1 MLGSPDRELAL
12 PASPAPHGV
21 LANLRRALALEFPQI
36 TADKSAL
43 AFGIPSLDAALGG
56 GLATGALH
64 EIAAA
69 REAEIPAA
77 TGFALI
83 LAARNRGPV
92 VWIAE
97 DMALAENGA
106 PYGAGLE
113 DLGLAPERLIA
124 VRAAKSRDVL
134 WAMEEA
140 LAGAGGPGG
149 PGGPG
154 AVIGEIRTGIDF
166 LATRRLS
173 FAAGRGRALALL
185 LRSAPANEPSA
196 AATRFL
202 VGAAPSR
209 PPSGAIPMACGPGPP
224 RFCVR
229 LTRNRRGP
237 LGAWMLEFDRVE
249 QRCNAPADREPV
261 AETALDRPRQAL
273 TLPPNSGVPGF
284 GNHESV
290 DIGNIRCRPRGRVA
304 AEGGG
309 VG

>member
-21 LANLRRALALEFPQI
+21 LANLRRAMALEFPQI

-106 PYGAGLE
+106 PPYGAGLE

-140 LAGAGGPGG
+140 LAGAGGPG
-149 PGGPG
+149 PG

-185 LRSAPANEPSA
+185 LRSTPANEPSA

-209 PPSGAIPMACGPGPP
+209 PSSGAIPMACGPGPP

-261 AETALDRPRQAL
+261 AETALDRPRRAL
-273 TLPPNSGVPGF
+273 TLPW
-284 GNHESV
+284 
-290 DIGNIRCRPRGRVA
+290 RGRVA

>member
-1 MLGSPDRELAL
+1 MLGSPDREFAPPAL
-12 PASPAPHGV
+12 PAPHGV
-21 LANLRRALALEFPQI
+21 LANLRRALASEFPQT
-36 TADKSAL
+36 TADCAL
-43 AFGIPSLDAALGG
+43 GFGIPSLDAALGG

-64 EIAAA
+64 EIAAD

-83 LAARNRGPV
+83 LAARNRGPL

-106 PYGAGLE
+106 PYGPGLE
-113 DLGLAPERLIA
+113 DLSLAPERLIA
-124 VRAAKSRDVL
+124 VKAAKARDVL

-140 LAGAGGPGG
+140 LAGAAGGP
-149 PGGPG
+149 
-154 AVIGEIRTGIDF
+154 AAIIGEIRGGIDF

-173 FAAGRGRALALL
+173 LAASRGRALALL
-185 LRSAPANEPSA
+185 LRSAPATDASA

-209 PPSGAIPMACGPGPP
+209 PLSGAIPMALGPGPP

-229 LTRNRRGP
+229 LVRNRRGS

-249 QRCNAPADREPV
+249 QRFNAPADREPV
-261 AETALDRPRQAL
+261 AETALDRPRRA
-273 TLPPNSGVPGF
+273 G
-284 GNHESV
+284 
-290 DIGNIRCRPRGRVA
+290 
-304 AEGGG
+304 
-309 VG
+309 

>member
-1 MLGSPDRELAL
+1 MLGSPDRELAS
-12 PASPAPHGV
+12 PAPPAPPAPHGV
-21 LANLRRALALEFPQI
+21 LANLRRALAPEFPQI
-36 TADKSAL
+36 ITADSAL

-83 LAARNRGPV
+83 LAARHRGPL

-97 DMALAENGA
+97 DMALAENGV

-124 VRAAKSRDVL
+124 VAAAKSRDVL

-140 LAGAGGPGG
+140 LAGAAGGPGG

-154 AVIGEIRTGIDF
+154 AVLGEIRGGIDF

-173 FAAGRGRALALL
+173 LAAGRGRALAVL
-185 LRSAPANEPSA
+185 LRNAPATDASA

-202 VGAAPSR
+202 VGTAPSR
-209 PPSGAIPMACGPGPP
+209 PLSGAIPMAVGPGPP

-229 LTRNRRGP
+229 LVRNRRGP

-249 QRCNAPADREPV
+249 QRFNAPADRESL
-261 AETALDRPRQAL
+261 AEAARDRPRQA
-273 TLPPNSGVPGF
+273 G
-284 GNHESV
+284 
-290 DIGNIRCRPRGRVA
+290 
-304 AEGGG
+304 
-309 VG
+309 

>member
-140 LAGAGGPGG
+140 LAGAA
-149 PGGPG
+149 GGPG

-224 RFCVR
+224 RFSAAVLRPPHPQPSRSARSMDVGVR
-229 LTRNRRGP
+229 SCG
-237 LGAWMLEFDRVE
+237 
-249 QRCNAPADREPV
+249 
-261 AETALDRPRQAL
+261 TALQCA
-273 TLPPNSGVPGF
+273 SG
-284 GNHESV
+284 S
-290 DIGNIRCRPRGRVA
+290 
-304 AEGGG
+304 
-309 VG
+309 

>member
-21 LANLRRALALEFPQI
+21 LANLRRAMALEFPQI

-149 PGGPG
+149 PG

-209 PPSGAIPMACGPGPP
+209 PSSGAIPMACGPGPP

>member
-1 MLGSPDRELAL
+1 MLGSPDRELAS
-12 PASPAPHGV
+12 PIPPAPQGGG
-21 LANLRRALALEFPQI
+21 LANLRRALAPEFPQI
-36 TADKSAL
+36 TAGQSAL

-83 LAARNRGPV
+83 LAARNQGPL

-106 PYGAGLE
+106 PYGPGLE
-113 DLGLAPERLIA
+113 NLGLAPERLIA
-124 VRAAKSRDVL
+124 VAAAKSRDVL

-140 LAGAGGPGG
+140 LAGAGG
-149 PGGPG
+149 GPG
-154 AVIGEIRTGIDF
+154 AVLGEIRGGVDLT
-166 LATRRLS
+166 ATRRLAL
-173 FAAGRGRALALL
+173 AAGRGRALALL
-185 LRSAPANEPSA
+185 LRSAPANDASA

-209 PPSGAIPMACGPGPP
+209 PLSGAIPMALGPGPP

-229 LTRNRRGP
+229 LVRNRRGP
-237 LGAWMLEFDRVE
+237 LGAWVLEFDRVE
-249 QRCNAPADREPV
+249 QRFNAPADREPV
-261 AETALDRPRQAL
+261 AETALDRPRQA
-273 TLPPNSGVPGF
+273 G
-284 GNHESV
+284 
-290 DIGNIRCRPRGRVA
+290 
-304 AEGGG
+304 
-309 VG
+309 

>member
-1 MLGSPDRELAL
+1 MLGSPDRELAS
-12 PASPAPHGV
+12 PAPPAPHGV
-21 LANLRRALALEFPQI
+21 LASLRRALAPEFSKNPGR
-36 TADKSAL
+36 SAL
-43 AFGIPSLDAALGG
+43 GFGIPSLDAALGG

-83 LAARNRGPV
+83 LAARNRGPL

-106 PYGAGLE
+106 PYGTGLE

-124 VRAAKSRDVL
+124 VAATKSRDVL

-140 LAGAGGPGG
+140 LAGAA
-149 PGGPG
+149 GGPG
-154 AVIGEIRTGIDF
+154 AVLGEIRGGIDF

-173 FAAGRGRALALL
+173 LAAGRGRALALL
-185 LRSAPANEPSA
+185 LRSAPATDASA

-209 PPSGAIPMACGPGPP
+209 PLSGAIPMALGPGPP

-229 LTRNRRGP
+229 LVRNRRGS

-249 QRCNAPADREPV
+249 QRFNAPADREPV
-261 AETALDRPRQAL
+261 AETALDRPR
-273 TLPPNSGVPGF
+273 
-284 GNHESV
+284 
-290 DIGNIRCRPRGRVA
+290 RA
-304 AEGGG
+304 ASA
-309 VG
+309 

>member
-149 PGGPG
+149 PG

-185 LRSAPANEPSA
+185 LRSTPANEPSA

-202 VGAAPSR
+202 VGAAPSGLR
-209 PPSGAIPMACGPGPP
+209 SGATPMAFGPGPP
-224 RFCVR
+224 RFCAR
-229 LTRNRRGP
+229 LVRNRRGP
-237 LGAWMLEFDRVE
+237 LGAWMLEYDRVE
-249 QRCNAPADREPV
+249 QRFNAPADREPV
-261 AETALDRPRQAL
+261 AETALDRPRQAA
-273 TLPPNSGVPGF
+273 S
-284 GNHESV
+284 
-290 DIGNIRCRPRGRVA
+290 A
-304 AEGGG
+304 
-309 VG
+309 

>member
-1 MLGSPDRELAL
+1 MIGLADRNDGLRASHGNSLA
-12 PASPAPHGV
+12 G
-21 LANLRRALALEFPQI
+21 LRHALALEFPQ
-36 TADKSAL
+36 TAAGQGAL

-69 REAEIPAA
+69 REAESPAA

-83 LAARNRGPV
+83 LAARHRGPL

-97 DMALAENGA
+97 DMALAENGV

-113 DLGLAPERLIA
+113 NLGLAPERLIA
-124 VRAAKSRDVL
+124 VAAAKSRDVL

-140 LAGAGGPGG
+140 LASAVGG

-154 AVIGEIRTGIDF
+154 AVLGEIRGGIDF

-173 FAAGRGRALALL
+173 LAAGRGRALAVL
-185 LRSAPANEPSA
+185 LRSTPATEPSA

-202 VGAAPSR
+202 VGTAPSR
-209 PPSGAIPMACGPGPP
+209 PLSGAIPMACGPGPP

-229 LTRNRRGP
+229 LVRNRRGP

-249 QRCNAPADREPV
+249 QRFNAPADRESL
-261 AETALDRPRQAL
+261 AEAARDRPRQA
-273 TLPPNSGVPGF
+273 G
-284 GNHESV
+284 
-290 DIGNIRCRPRGRVA
+290 
-304 AEGGG
+304 
-309 VG
+309 

>member
-1 MLGSPDRELAL
+1 MIGLPDREY
-12 PASPAPHGV
+12 PSPTSKGGV
-21 LANLRRALALEFPQI
+21 LANLRRALTLVPQ
-36 TADKSAL
+36 TTDKSAI

-77 TGFALI
+77 TGFALL
-83 LAARNRGPV
+83 LAVRNPGPL

-106 PYGAGLE
+106 PYGPGLE

-124 VRAAKSRDVL
+124 VAAAKSRDVL

-140 LAGAGGPGG
+140 LASAAGGPGR
-149 PGGPG
+149 PG
-154 AVIGEIRTGIDF
+154 AVIGEIRGGID
-166 LATRRLS
+166 LTATRRLS
-173 FAAGRGRALALL
+173 LAAGRGGGRSLALL
-185 LRSAPANEPSA
+185 LRSTPRAEASA

-202 VGAAPSR
+202 VGAAPSG
-209 PPSGAIPMACGPGPP
+209 PLPLPGATPMACGPGPP
-224 RFCVR
+224 RFCLR

-249 QRCNAPADREPV
+249 QRFNAPADREPV
-261 AETALDRPRQAL
+261 AKTALDRPRQAA
-273 TLPPNSGVPGF
+273 S
-284 GNHESV
+284 
-290 DIGNIRCRPRGRVA
+290 A
-304 AEGGG
+304 
-309 VG
+309 

>member
-140 LAGAGGPGG
+140 LAGAGGPG
-149 PGGPG
+149 PG

-185 LRSAPANEPSA
+185 LRSTPANEPSA

-209 PPSGAIPMACGPGPP
+209 PSSGAIPMACGPGPP

-261 AETALDRPRQAL
+261 AETALDRPRRAL
-273 TLPPNSGVPGF
+273 TLPW
-284 GNHESV
+284 
-290 DIGNIRCRPRGRVA
+290 RGRVA

>member
-1 MLGSPDRELAL
+1 MLGSPDRELAS
-12 PASPAPHGV
+12 PASPAPQGGV
-21 LANLRRALALEFPQI
+21 LANLRRALAPEFPQI
-36 TADKSAL
+36 TAGDRTL
-43 AFGIPSLDAALGG
+43 GFGIPSIDAALGG

-83 LAARNRGPV
+83 LAARNRGPL

-124 VRAAKSRDVL
+124 VAAAKSRDVL

-140 LAGAGGPGG
+140 LAGAAR
-149 PGGPG
+149 GPG
-154 AVIGEIRTGIDF
+154 AVLGEIRTGIDF

-173 FAAGRGRALALL
+173 LAAARGRSLALL
-185 LRSAPANEPSA
+185 LRSTPATEPSA

-202 VGAAPSR
+202 VGTAPSR
-209 PPSGAIPMACGPGPP
+209 PLSGAIPMTCGPGPP
-224 RFCVR
+224 LFCVR
-229 LTRNRRGP
+229 LVRNRRGP

-249 QRCNAPADREPV
+249 QRFNAPADREPV
-261 AETALDRPRQAL
+261 AETALDRPRRA
-273 TLPPNSGVPGF
+273 G
-284 GNHESV
+284 
-290 DIGNIRCRPRGRVA
+290 
-304 AEGGG
+304 
-309 VG
+309 

>member
-1 MLGSPDRELAL
+1 MLGSPDRELA
-12 PASPAPHGV
+12 SPAPPAPQDGV
-21 LANLRRALALEFPQI
+21 LANLRRALAPEFPQI

-83 LAARNRGPV
+83 LAARNQGPL

-106 PYGAGLE
+106 PYGPGLE

-124 VRAAKSRDVL
+124 VKAAKSRDVL

-140 LAGAGGPGG
+140 LGSAA
-149 PGGPG
+149 GGPG
-154 AVIGEIRTGIDF
+154 AVLGEIRGGIDPT
-166 LATRRLS
+166 ATRRLAL
-173 FAAGRGRALALL
+173 AAGRGRALALL
-185 LRSAPANEPSA
+185 LRSAPANDASA

-209 PPSGAIPMACGPGPP
+209 PLSGAIPMAFGPGPP

-229 LTRNRRGP
+229 LARNRRGP
-237 LGAWMLEFDRVE
+237 LGAWMLEFDGVE
-249 QRCNAPADREPV
+249 QRFNAPADREPV
-261 AETALDRPRQAL
+261 AETALDRPRQA
-273 TLPPNSGVPGF
+273 G
-284 GNHESV
+284 
-290 DIGNIRCRPRGRVA
+290 
-304 AEGGG
+304 
-309 VG
+309 

>member
-113 DLGLAPERLIA
+113 DLGLAPERLTA
-124 VRAAKSRDVL
+124 GRAAKSRWRAVPVRRGFASASPATVAVRSEHGCWSSIVWNSVAMRQRIVSL
-134 WAMEEA
+134 W
-140 LAGAGGPGG
+140 LK
-149 PGGPG
+149 
-154 AVIGEIRTGIDF
+154 
-166 LATRRLS
+166 RLS
-173 FAAGRGRALALL
+173 TDRVRRSPSHRTRVFPGSAIMNRSTSETSDVDRGGGSPPKAAGWGDLASPPPGSR
-185 LRSAPANEPSA
+185 LRHSPTS
-196 AATRFL
+196 
-202 VGAAPSR
+202 
-209 PPSGAIPMACGPGPP
+209 
-224 RFCVR
+224 
-229 LTRNRRGP
+229 P
-237 LGAWMLEFDRVE
+237 LQGE
-249 QRCNAPADREPV
+249 
-261 AETALDRPRQAL
+261 
-273 TLPPNSGVPGF
+273 
-284 GNHESV
+284 
-290 DIGNIRCRPRGRVA
+290 
-304 AEGGG
+304 
-309 VG
+309 

>member
-1 MLGSPDRELAL
+1 MNIVATGGFSKKKPARGSSPMPGSSDRELAS
-12 PASPAPHGV
+12 PTPPAPHGV
-21 LANLRRALALEFPQI
+21 LANLRRALAPEFSQ
-36 TADKSAL
+36 TAGQSAL

-83 LAARNRGPV
+83 LAARNQGPL

-106 PYGAGLE
+106 PYGPGLE

-124 VRAAKSRDVL
+124 VKAAKSRDVL

-140 LAGAGGPGG
+140 LAGAA
-149 PGGPG
+149 GPG
-154 AVIGEIRTGIDF
+154 AVLGEIRSGID
-166 LATRRLS
+166 LTAPRRLAL
-173 FAAGRGRALALL
+173 AAGRGRALALL
-185 LRSAPANEPSA
+185 LRSAPANDASA
-196 AATRFL
+196 AATRLL

-209 PPSGAIPMACGPGPP
+209 PLSGAIPMAFGPGPP

-229 LTRNRRGP
+229 LARNRRGP

-249 QRCNAPADREPV
+249 QR
-261 AETALDRPRQAL
+261 
-273 TLPPNSGVPGF
+273 F
-284 GNHESV
+284 
-290 DIGNIRCRPRGRVA
+290 
-304 AEGGG
+304 
-309 VG
+309 

>member
-21 LANLRRALALEFPQI
+21 LANLRRAMALEFPQI

-83 LAARNRGPV
+83 LAARHRGPL

-97 DMALAENGA
+97 DMALAENGV

-124 VRAAKSRDVL
+124 VAAAKSRDVL

-140 LAGAGGPGG
+140 LASAVGGPGS
-149 PGGPG
+149 PG
-154 AVIGEIRTGIDF
+154 AVLGEIRTGIDF
-166 LATRRLS
+166 LATRRLAL
-173 FAAGRGRALALL
+173 AAGRGRALAVL
-185 LRSAPANEPSA
+185 LRSTPATEPSA

-202 VGAAPSR
+202 VGTAPSR

-261 AETALDRPRQAL
+261 AETALDRPRRAL
-273 TLPPNSGVPGF
+273 TLPW
-284 GNHESV
+284 
-290 DIGNIRCRPRGRVA
+290 RGRVA

>member
-1 MLGSPDRELAL
+1 MLGSPDRELASPT
-12 PASPAPHGV
+12 PAAPHAPHGV
-21 LANLRRALALEFPQI
+21 VANLRRALAPEFPQT
-36 TADKSAL
+36 TADSAL

-56 GLATGALH
+56 GLARSALH

-83 LAARNRGPV
+83 LAARHRGPL

-106 PYGAGLE
+106 PYGPGLE

-124 VRAAKSRDVL
+124 VAAAKSRDVL

-140 LAGAGGPGG
+140 LAGAA
-149 PGGPG
+149 GGPG
-154 AVIGEIRTGIDF
+154 AVIGEIRGGIDF

-173 FAAGRGRALALL
+173 LAASRGRGLALL
-185 LRSAPANEPSA
+185 LRSTPANEPSA

-209 PPSGAIPMACGPGPP
+209 PLAGAIPMASGPGPP

-229 LTRNRRGP
+229 LSRNRRGP

-249 QRCNAPADREPV
+249 QRFNAPADREPV
-261 AETALDRPRQAL
+261 AETALDRPRQAA
-273 TLPPNSGVPGF
+273 S
-284 GNHESV
+284 
-290 DIGNIRCRPRGRVA
+290 A
-304 AEGGG
+304 
-309 VG
+309 